1 MNATLL
7 MILKMS
13 ALMLLHVGLTFLLWK
28 YLKDKEITP
37 PIRLGIGAI
46 YGITA
51 ILSTHFG
58 VDYGSMILNVR
69 DLGPMAA
76 GLFFDP
82 VSGIIAGFIGG
93 IERYIVGTYF
103 GVGSFTRLACSLS
116 TCLAGILA
124 AFMNVFIFNGKKPSI
139 AYAFFMGA
147 VIEVFH
153 MYVVLITHRDDMEM
167 AFKVVAVCS
176 VPMIV
181 FSGAGLAL
189 ASATLRLEEDEWRRS
204 LYKLDSS
211 EIPISHKF
219 QVWLFGVAASMM
231 LLSFCFSYAVQT
243 ASAEQSA
250 RDDINIVIADVRSNY
265 YQMLDRNNRSQK
277 NSTNS
282 GDPTVNIT
290 IHAGRTGKYIIYDDE
305 GKYVYGTIKNYD
317 LKETELRA
325 INSRGYD
332 EIFKMT
338 FMDDVVFCK
347 KAKIADN
354 RNLAVS
360 IPVSE
365 VYMERDRMA
374 YETFLADILTF
385 TVIYML
391 VSLLV
396 QQLVVHNLHL
406 VNESLRKITGGD
418 LEEKVNVYY
427 ASEFTSLS
435 DDINQTVAALKRYID
450 AAEERIKQ
458 ELLLARNIQAAAL
471 PKNFIFKNP
480 NFELYA
486 SMHPAK
492 QVGGDFYD
500 FFFVDQDKLALVI
513 ADVSGKGIPGAM
525 FMMKS
530 KTTLRGFAEGGGEP
544 SEIFESA
551 NAGICDGN
559 EANMFVT
566 VWLGII
572 DLNTGVMKCANA
584 GHEYPTIMR
593 KDGEFELYKE
603 KHSLALG
610 AMEGMKFRQY
620 EVQLNPGDVIYVY
633 TDGVPEAVNREVEQ
647 YGSERMLAA
656 LNENKDK
663 SMQELLEG
671 VKDDIDE
678 FVGTAEQFDDIT
690 MLGFKYNGMQK

>member
-13 ALMLLHVGLTFLLWK
+13 AITLLHVGLTYLLWK
-28 YLKDKEITP
+28 YLKNREITP
-37 PIRLGIGAI
+37 PIRLGIGVI
-46 YGITA
+46 YGMTA

-76 GLFFDP
+76 GLFFNP
-82 VSGIIAGFIGG
+82 VSGIIAGLIGG
-93 IERYIVGTYF
+93 VERYIVGTYF
-103 GVGSFTRLACSLS
+103 GVGTFTRLACSLS
-116 TCLAGILA
+116 TCLAGLLS
-124 AFMNVFIFNGKKPSI
+124 AFMNVIIFKGKKPSV

-153 MYVVLITHRDDMEM
+153 MYVVLITHRYDMEM
-167 AFKVVAVCS
+167 AFKVVSVCS
-176 VPMIV
+176 VPMIM

-189 ASATLRLEEDEWRRS
+189 SSATLRLEEDEWRRN

-219 QVWLFGVAASMM
+219 QVWLFGVASAMM
-231 LLSFCFSYAVQT
+231 LTSFCFSYAVQT

-250 RDDINIVIADVRSNY
+250 RDDMSIVISDVRSNY
-265 YQMLDRNNRSQK
+265 YQMHNRNSSAKKK
-277 NSTNS
+277 NNTNT
-282 GDPTVNIT
+282 DPTVSLT
-290 IHAGRTGKYIIYDDE
+290 IHAGKSGKYLIYDDE
-305 GKYVYGTIKNYD
+305 GKYVFGTVRDYN
-317 LKETELRA
+317 LKDIELRA
-325 INSRGYD
+325 INSNGYNDIFMMTLMD
-332 EIFKMT
+332 EI
-338 FMDDVVFCK
+338 VFCK
-347 KAKIADN
+347 KAKLADN
-354 RNLAVS
+354 RNLAVC
-360 IPVSE
+360 IPKSE

-391 VSLLV
+391 ISLLV
-396 QQLVVHNLHL
+396 QRLVVHNLHL
-406 VNESLRKITGGD
+406 VNGSLRKITGGD
-418 LEEKVNVYY
+418 LNEKVNVYY

-435 DDINQTVAALKRYID
+435 DDINQTVAALKGYID

-471 PKNFIFKNP
+471 PKNFNFRNP

-633 TDGVPEAVNREVEQ
+633 TDGVPEAVNRDVEQ
-647 YGSERMLAA
+647 YGSDRMLSA
-656 LNENKDK
+656 LNDNKDS

-690 MLGFKYNGMQK
+690 MLGFKYNGVQK